1 MEGLP
6 SSKAPKRRPNR
17 KTGETTSKG
26 RPVWLDG
33 STGELYSERSVT
45 FPVKEGESQSW
56 FTIPT
61 VAADGT
67 QYEEDVVREYV
78 EKNGAIDWITGEV
91 FPSFKSEEE
100 AVNYAKE
107 RSGTLLDRG
116 YATGGVVAMN
126 KMYDE
131 GGLATDGMDMDPVSG
146 NEIPVGSNAEDVR
159 DDIDAKL
166 SEGEYV
172 IPADVVRYFGLEK
185 IEEMVDS
192 AKAGLADL
200 DERGRIGG
208 EPEEKE
214 GMEEMEDMMDDPEGD
229 QMVSDAELA
238 FAEGG
243 LVPGQVQP
251 DIGALLDKAKARASS
266 DPEFAQMLKA
276 KGISIQSDPKVA
288 PNKTMN
294 NPVNMAEGGMV
305 MGEGEYDPA
314 KYTSSFNPEDYGLG
328 FSSNYGMSGPAG
340 VQKKECRPGTVW
352 DSSKNMCV
360 PVQDVDTGIKKKSEL
375 SKDSGQTGNDAEEGF
390 PNKGNGNSWMDD
402 YDYSDPEVLAEQT
415 MTTLGDKAK
424 DENEEKTLLQGL
436 TNTATSIMGGG
447 LAGGLAYK
455 AIQGAIVGEKYSK
468 AMANA
473 DYLDSQGF
481 SDQANSIRSAAKGY
495 GESKGLLGLFDSSKR
510 KSRELSA
517 TRKANTNSSTSTI
530 NTKYERRGEGDGSS
544 INGGYNDAGYDN
556 MGKRRSFY
564 EGKSDWNE
572 PSRNESDNDQVNS
585 NPSRG
590 GGSSSGGSSSSSSN
604 NNMTGSGRPSYV
616 SSNRESRVQAAE
628 NDDRGPQSSSTTT
641 SSKSEDDDRNPQN
654 YYKTGGFVTR
664 RK

>member
-1 MEGLP
+1 MLKDGFND
-6 SSKAPKRRPNR
+6 S
-17 KTGETTSKG
+17 GE
-26 RPVWLDG
+26 
-33 STGELYSERSVT
+33 
-45 FPVKEGESQSW
+45 
-56 FTIPT
+56 
-61 VAADGT
+61 
-67 QYEEDVVREYV
+67 
-78 EKNGAIDWITGEV
+78 
-91 FPSFKSEEE
+91 
-100 AVNYAKE
+100 
-107 RSGTLLDRG
+107 
-116 YATGGVVAMN
+116 
-126 KMYDE
+126 
-131 GGLATDGMDMDPVSG
+131 GMDPISG
-146 NEIPVGSNAEDVR
+146 NDVPTGSMPEEVR

-214 GMEEMEDMMDDPEGD
+214 GMEEMQDMMDDPEGD
-229 QMVSDAELA
+229 QMASDAELA

-243 LVPGQVQP
+243 LVPGQIQP
-251 DIGALLDKAKARASS
+251 DIGSLLDRAKARASS

-294 NPVNMAEGGMV
+294 NPVKMAEGGMV

-352 DSSKNMCV
+352 DASKKMCV
-360 PVQDVDTGIKKKSEL
+360 PVQDLETGIKTDKEL
-375 SKDSGQTGNDAEEGF
+375 KNPSGETGNDADEGF

-402 YDYSDPEVLAEQT
+402 YDYSDPDVLAEQT
-415 MTTLGDKAK
+415 MTTLGNKAK

-481 SDQANSIRSAAKGY
+481 SDQANSIRSAAKDY
-495 GESKGLLGLFDSSKR
+495 GDSKGLLGLFDSSKR

-517 TRKANTNSSTSTI
+517 TRQASSNSGSTSTL

-590 GGSSSGGSSSSSSN
+590 GGSSSRGSSSSSSN

-628 NDDRGPQSSSTTT
+628 NDDRGPQPSSVSQQTY
-641 SSKSEDDDRNPQN
+641 ERNQQS